1 MRGFRY
7 LAVATVLAAAPLPA
21 LTQAPGQR
29 APGRGAEMRQPEHHP
44 FALLLENRAQLG
56 LTDEQ
61 VRRLETIRSRL
72 EEQNRPLREQLR
84 TARERLMEQ
93 RRAEMQ
99 KLAPEQRRER
109 MRQMRQMRQQRGPGR
124 GGMLPPE
131 LRPVAERLRANTDR
145 AAEEA
150 RDVLSVEQR
159 VRARE
164 MARTRMQQ
172 RREEMRRRRPG
183 V

>member
-1 MRGFRY
+1 MKRILY
-7 LAVATVLAAAPLPA
+7 LALGVILTTAPIPA
-21 LTQAPGQR
+21 LAQLPGQR
-29 APGRGAEMRQPEHHP
+29 PTTRGAETRQPERRP
-44 FALLLENRAQLG
+44 FALLLENQAQLS

-61 VRRLETIRSRL
+61 VRRLETIRNRL

-93 RRAEMQ
+93 RRTEMQ
-99 KLAPEQRRER
+99 KLKPEQRRER
-109 MRQMRQMRQQRGPGR
+109 MRQMRQQRDPGDGR
-124 GGMLPPE
+124 PRRVLPPE
-131 LRPVAERLRANTDR
+131 LRPIADRLRANTER

-164 MARTRMQQ
+164 LARTRMQQ

>member
-1 MRGFRY
+1 MKGIRY
-7 LAVATVLAAAPLPA
+7 LAFAMVIAAAPVPA
-21 LTQAPGQR
+21 LAQVPGQR
-29 APGRGAEMRQPEHHP
+29 PSTRGAEMRQPEHRP
-44 FALLLENRAQLG
+44 FALLLENRARLG
-56 LTDEQ
+56 LTDGQ
-61 VRRLETIRSRL
+61 VRRLETIRNRL

-99 KLAPEQRRER
+99 KLSPEQRRER
-109 MRQMRQMRQQRGPGR
+109 MRQMRQQRSPGGGPPR
-124 GGMLPPE
+124 MVLPPE
-131 LRPVAERLRANTDR
+131 LRPIAERLRANTDR
-145 AAEEA
+145 AAEEV
-150 RDVLSVEQR
+150 RDILSVEQR

-164 MARTRMQQ
+164 LARTRMQQ

>member
-1 MRGFRY
+1 MLGFRH
-7 LAVATVLAAAPLPA
+7 LAVAIVLAAPLPA
-21 LTQAPGQR
+21 LSQVPGQR
-29 APGRGAEMRQPEHHP
+29 SPGRGAEMRQPEHRP
-44 FALLLENRAQLG
+44 FELLLENRAQLG

-61 VRRLETIRSRL
+61 VRRLEAIRNRL

-109 MRQMRQMRQQRGPGR
+109 MRQMRQRRDPGDGR
-124 GGMLPPE
+124 PRMALPSE
-131 LRPVAERLRANTDR
+131 LRPIAERLRANTER

-159 VRARE
+159 IRARE
-164 MARTRMQQ
+164 LARTRMQQ

>member
-1 MRGFRY
+1 MKGFRY
-7 LAVATVLAAAPLPA
+7 LAVYFVLAAAPLPA
-21 LTQAPGQR
+21 LAQVPGQR
-29 APGRGAEMRQPEHHP
+29 LPMRGAEMRQPELRP

-56 LTDEQ
+56 LTSEQ
-61 VRRLETIRSRL
+61 VRRLETIRNRL

-84 TARERLMEQ
+84 TARQRLMEQ

-99 KLAPEQRRER
+99 KLTPEQRRER
-109 MRQMRQMRQQRGPGR
+109 MRQMRQQREPGDGR
-124 GGMLPPE
+124 PGMALPPE
-131 LRPVAERLRANTDR
+131 LRPIAERLRANTDR

-164 MARTRMQQ
+164 LARTRMQQ

-183 V
+183 A

>member
-1 MRGFRY
+1 MRDIWY
-7 LAVATVLAAAPLPA
+7 LTLVVALASAPLPA
-21 LTQAPGQR
+21 PAQVSGQR
-29 APGRGAEMRQPEHHP
+29 PQTRGAEMRQPEPRP
-44 FALLLENRAQLG
+44 FALLMENRAQLG

-61 VRRLETIRSRL
+61 VRRLETIRNRL

-84 TARERLMEQ
+84 TARERLTEQ
-93 RRAEMQ
+93 RRGEMQ
-99 KLAPEQRRER
+99 KLTRQQRRER
-109 MRQMRQMRQQRGPGR
+109 MRQMRQQRRPGGGPP
-124 GGMLPPE
+124 GMALPPE
-131 LRPVAERLRANTDR
+131 LRPIAERLRANMDR

-159 VRARE
+159 VRAQE
-164 MARTRMQQ
+164 LTRTRMQR